1 MAPAIPIIV
10 NKPQLHLASSSLRR
24 CELLTTLGLS
34 FSHAGVDLDETPL
47 KGESV
52 QEMVLR
58 LALGKVELAARTRN
72 SDLPILGADTAV
84 ALGNRILG
92 KPDNKEDALQMLADL
107 SGRTHLVLTAVAVA
121 FKGSTES
128 ALVSSEVTFREIPL
142 AEAQAYWNTGEPW
155 GKAGAY
161 AVQGIGG
168 VFVQHLTGSYSAV
181 VGLPVFETAA
191 LLGNAGVNALPSH
204 SELE

>member
-1 MAPAIPIIV
+1 MPAILIIV

-24 CELLTTLGLS
+24 RELLTTLGLS

-52 QEMVLR
+52 QDMVLR
-58 LALGKVELAARTRN
+58 LALGKAQLAARARSN
-72 SDLPILGADTAV
+72 DLPILGADTAV
-84 ALGNRILG
+84 ALGDRILG
-92 KPDNKEDALQMLADL
+92 KPDSEEDALQMLAVL
-107 SGRTHLVLTAVAVA
+107 SGQTHLVLTAVAVA
-121 FKGSTES
+121 VNGSTET
-128 ALVSSEVTFREIPL
+128 ALVTSEVTFREISPP
-142 AEAQAYWNTGEPW
+142 EAQAYWDTGEPR

-181 VGLPVFETAA
+181 VGLPVFETAV
-191 LLGNAGVNALPSH
+191 LLGNAGVNALPSY